1 MVSEGWQVALSPA
14 ADLWFHG
21 LAVVGAETPGAFPSY
36 NPRYVAAIRAEKERL
51 GVYPTRLDE
60 IAQRLAAD
68 IADERF
74 GVLHLVP
81 LYFHRVAPEA
91 LLDALEAV
99 TRRRSDD
106 RALRDRA
113 VRFGAAVMFEAM
125 QTANQRRLLRS
136 LVDALREEWQVFY
149 RAYWERYRTADAE
162 QIIATQQRWSALAMD
177 LAGFLKPNGLEQGTL
192 ILSPPLGSEA
202 RLFVDEPGGSA
213 GALLGVPLPLMG
225 EDVNTPL
232 YSGVKA
238 LCFEVTDGVGAESR
252 ANRATRASEATRMAV
267 RCGAMLLEF
276 HAPALLVGYR
286 RFCLHSWNVDVSS
299 GTTARAFE
307 EAFPLDPEVVARLR
321 EIVRRR

>member
-1 MVSEGWQVALSPA
+1 VIA
-14 ADLWFHG
+14 A
-21 LAVVGAETPGAFPSY
+21 ESPGAFPSY
-36 NPRYVAAIRAEKERL
+36 SPQYVAAIRAEKERL

-60 IAQRLAAD
+60 VAQRIAAD
-68 IADERF
+68 ISYERL

-106 RALRDRA
+106 RALRDPA
-113 VRFGAAVMFEAM
+113 VRFGAAVMFEAV

-149 RAYWERYRTADAE
+149 QAYWERYRTTDAE
-162 QIIATQQRWSALAMD
+162 RIIATQRGWDALTLD
-177 LAGFLKPNGLEQGTL
+177 LAGFLKANGLEQGTL

-202 RLFVDEPGGSA
+202 RSLIDEPGGSI
-213 GALLGVPLPLMG
+213 GALLSVPLPLVG

-232 YSGVKA
+232 YAGVKA
-238 LCFEVTDGVGAESR
+238 LCFDAMDGTGAESR
-252 ANRATRASEATRMAV
+252 GDRATRPTELTRMTV
-267 RCGAMLLEF
+267 RCGAMLLEL

-286 RFCLHSWNVDVSS
+286 RFCLHSWDVDVSS

-307 EAFPLDPEVVARLR
+307 EAFPLEPEVVVRLR